1 MPKTLAPSPIVL
13 IVESEAVLAMM
24 IEDLLAA
31 AGHRT
36 VWAPDAARALA
47 AAAEDSRNPLAAAVV
62 DLRLHDGTDGREI
75 LRRLRHRRPMLP
87 VVIVTGFDARAPEAE
102 LRGRGGPTARLS
114 MPFEWEELAPLLAE
128 VMNRPAGSTM
138 LCRRVGRA
146 AA

>member
-1 MPKTLAPSPIVL
+1 MPETPAPRPAVL

-47 AAAEDSRNPLAAAVV
+47 AAEDSRHPLAAAVV

-75 LRRLRHRRPMLP
+75 LRRLRQRRPMLP

-128 VMNRPAGSTM
+128 VMHRPAGSTM